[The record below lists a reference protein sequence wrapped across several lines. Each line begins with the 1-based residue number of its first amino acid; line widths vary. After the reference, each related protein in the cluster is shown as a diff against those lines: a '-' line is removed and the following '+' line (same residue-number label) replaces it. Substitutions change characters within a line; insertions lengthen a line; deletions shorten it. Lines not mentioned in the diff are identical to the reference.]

1 MWRDQQV
8 SERTMT
14 KRHVLIIVIALVLAI
29 SGTITISSETD
40 ASSVDYVYQIS
51 SIDFDNDLYSAEY
64 SDGISGSINLADLE
78 KYFTVTATK
87 IPVNADGSLGQG
99 QSTTLTEDE
108 FYLSAGGGLLTILW
122 TLSR

>member
-14 KRHVLIIVIALVLAI
+14 KHHVLIIVIALVLAI

-40 ASSVDYVYQIS
+40 ASSVDYVYQIN
-51 SIDFDNDLYSAEY
+51 SIDFDNDSYSAEH

-87 IPVNADGSLGQG
+87 TPVNADGSLGQR
-99 QSTTLTEDE
+99 QSTILTEDE
-108 FYLSAGGGLLTILW
+108 FYLSAGGGGC
-122 TLSR
+122 